1 MRVELLLCLWV
12 FLRRF
17 PSYGIIAD
25 RMTRFEELLVLHILS
40 DNNHM
45 RQNEI
50 GRKQK
55 MRQFPLTSDRS
66 CVETVE
72 PTKSMQERCLEMHVD
87 AHTYADVH
95 APRERLQISH
105 TVRRCE
111 VVRRYSYFLK
121 MRSVMLGG
129 PGNSC

>member
-25 RMTRFEELLVLHILS
+25 RMTRFEELLVMHILS

-45 RQNEI
+45 RQNET

-55 MRQFPLTSDRS
+55 MNQFPLTSDRS
-66 CVETVE
+66 SVETVE
-72 PTKSMQERCLEMHVD
+72 PTKPMQERCLEMRVD

-95 APRERLQISH
+95 APRERLQIGH

-111 VVRRYSYFLK
+111 VVKGTHTFSK
-121 MRSVMLGG
+121 
-129 PGNSC
+129 